1 MRSDIAAPSGKVLP
15 HDLDIEQSLIGSILL
30 SPKTIECVAGIVSP
44 DGFYDSTH
52 AVIYQG
58 AIALHQQM
66 RQVDLNTVAS
76 CLNDQRQLTR
86 IGGKAV
92 LVKLQESAP
101 YGLDAEQYAHIIQGY
116 YVRRRLIEVSQE
128 IAEAAY
134 NTSEDLNSVIELS
147 EQKFFA
153 VTQQH
158 VKGSGFRSAADLT
171 DGFLAQV
178 EERSQSG
185 ALPGLPTGLY
195 DIDAATNGFKA
206 GKAIY
211 LIGRPGMGKSAIALQ
226 MAEYFATTV
235 KCTVGY
241 FSLEMPAEEQY
252 GRMVSSESGIV
263 SGALETGL
271 IAPNEWERLGHAIAK
286 LSQNTHLEFEDTP
299 GLSIEEIAS
308 KCRSLQARKGDLGAV
323 FIDHLHLLN
332 YGKRTEVEALSHI
345 TKQIKNLAR
354 ELKIPIFVLAQLN
367 RGVEERADK
376 RPLMSDIR
384 GCGTA
389 EQDADMIAGLYR
401 DEYYNKNT
409 VDRGI
414 IEFII
419 LKQRGGP
426 TPTVKLLFE
435 PQFTRF
441 KNLAGGRNSE
451 VHKPP
456 TLPQPEYTY
465 EPPAEQ
471 RDRELANAF
480 TESDLYGDD
489 F

>member
-1 MRSDIAAPSGKVLP
+1 MRSEITAPSKQVLP
-15 HDLDIEQSLIGSILL
+15 HDLDIEQALIGSILL
-30 SPKTIECVAGIVSP
+30 SPKAIESITGIVAP

-52 AVIYQG
+52 AVIYQA
-58 AIALHQQM
+58 AIALQQQM
-66 RQVDLNTVAS
+66 RHVDLNTVAAY
-76 CLNDQRQLTR
+76 LKDKGQLSR
-86 IGGKAV
+86 IGGKAA
-92 LVKLQESAP
+92 LAELQDLTP
-101 YGLDAEQYAHIIQGY
+101 YGINTEHYAGIVQDY
-116 YVRRRLIEVSQE
+116 YVRRRLIEISEE
-128 IAEAAY
+128 IAKAAY
-134 NTSEDLNSVIELS
+134 DTSEDLQTVIETS

-158 VKGSGFRSAADLT
+158 VKGNGFRSVADLT
-171 DGFLAQV
+171 NGFLAQV
-178 EERSQSG
+178 EERSRAG
-185 ALPGLPTGLY
+185 VLPGLPTGLY
-195 DIDAATNGFKA
+195 DIDAVTNGFKA

-211 LIGRPGMGKSAIALQ
+211 LIGRPAMGKSAIALQ
-226 MAEYFATTV
+226 MADHFSSLG
-235 KCTVGY
+235 CTVPY

-252 GRMVSSESGIV
+252 QRMVVADSGVMSSN
-263 SGALETGL
+263 LEAGR
-271 IAPNEWERLGHAIAK
+271 IAQNEWEPLGHAISR
-286 LSQNTHLEFEDTP
+286 LSQNSNLRFDDTP
-299 GLSIEEIAS
+299 GLTIEEIAS
-308 KCRSLQARKGDLGAV
+308 KCRKLQAEVGNLGAV

-367 RGVEERADK
+367 RGVEERGDK

-419 LKQRGGP
+419 LKHRGGS
-426 TPTVKLLFE
+426 TCTVKLLFE

-441 KNLAGGRNSE
+441 KNLASGRGGE
-451 VHKPP
+451 MHKPP
-456 TLPQPEYTY
+456 TPPEPQYTY

-471 RDRELANAF
+471 RDRELANQF
-480 TESDLYGDD
+480 TETELYGDD